1 MRSLELQEAIYARLN
16 ETAALKAIADAVYDH
31 VPQDAAFPYVVV
43 GEDLATPANVD
54 DSLDTDH
61 VAQVHT
67 WSRYRGRTETKQI
80 QQTVYNALHRKPL
93 TVENANYVDCNMES
107 EESFLDD
114 DGLTRHGVQLFRFFL
129 DEVTQ

>member
-1 MRSLELQEAIYARLN
+1 MRSWELQKAIHARLD
-16 ETAALKAIADAVYDH
+16 ETPALKAIADAVYDH

-43 GEDLATPANVD
+43 GEDLATPAHVD

-61 VAQVHT
+61 MATIHT
-67 WSRYRGRTETKQI
+67 WSRYRGRAETKQL

-93 TVENANYVDCNMES
+93 TVENANYVDCNIES
-107 EESFLDD
+107 EENFLDD
-114 DGLTRHGVQLFRFFL
+114 DGLTRHGVQRFRFFL